1 MQVITKI
8 YTAVIIIMYCA
19 LNVNTAYAQRAGAN
33 GDYILSS
40 INLEDN
46 SVLDSLQQVPVF
58 EDASMNCLLNSQWEF
73 SRGEG
78 YYKINNK
85 TECTRGTRQ
94 IAWKFFNMKG
104 SNYFQF
110 VRTTGVRGVRADEHN
125 IYTCEV
131 QSSDKNAFTLRY
143 PILFAD
149 KPNAMLFTFTR
160 QQSTL

>member
-1 MQVITKI
+1 MQMITRI
-8 YTAVIIIMYCA
+8 YVAIIIIICCV
-19 LNVNTAYAQRAGAN
+19 LQVNTTHAQRAGAD

-40 INLEDN
+40 ISLEDS

-58 EDASMNCLLNSQWEF
+58 EDASMNCLLKSQWEF
-73 SRGEG
+73 SKGEG
-78 YYKINNK
+78 YYKISSS
-85 TECTRGTRQ
+85 TGCTKGTRQ
-94 IAWKFFNMKG
+94 IAWKFFNLKG

-131 QSSDKNAFTLRY
+131 QSSDKNTLTLRY

-160 QQSTL
+160 Q